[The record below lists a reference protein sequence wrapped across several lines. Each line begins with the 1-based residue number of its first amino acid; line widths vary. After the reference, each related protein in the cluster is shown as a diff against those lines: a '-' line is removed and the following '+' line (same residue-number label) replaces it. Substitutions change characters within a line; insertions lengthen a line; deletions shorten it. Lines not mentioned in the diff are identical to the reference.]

1 MFFVPPDLNATI
13 SELSAMR
20 LFRETPCAA
29 APSLPPPH
37 AKITGIILWFFNGI
51 YSIGLPLSQDIY
63 EGSAIERQGHRSTH
77 SVQPVASPSGPS
89 SGRSCRP
96 LRGRHA
102 PTKSTSTKPGGGSV
116 PVAKGPDWHRPPHR
130 RTEPRASPTPAA
142 GDEPHLAQQRSMLA
156 GLTASR
162 KGESQL

>member
-63 EGSAIERQGHRSTH
+63 EGSAIERQGHCSAQIWIVKRRLVAVWLVLLDGKAVEMALAGDGTALRLCLDRIIPPRRER
-77 SVQPVASPSGPS
+77 PVRFKMPVLQSPADAVAAMRQS
-89 SGRSCRP
+89 P
-96 LRGRHA
+96 LR
-102 PTKSTSTKPGGGSV
+102 
-116 PVAKGPDWHRPPHR
+116 
-130 RTEPRASPTPAA
+130 
-142 GDEPHLAQQRSMLA
+142 
-156 GLTASR
+156 
-162 KGESQL
+162 